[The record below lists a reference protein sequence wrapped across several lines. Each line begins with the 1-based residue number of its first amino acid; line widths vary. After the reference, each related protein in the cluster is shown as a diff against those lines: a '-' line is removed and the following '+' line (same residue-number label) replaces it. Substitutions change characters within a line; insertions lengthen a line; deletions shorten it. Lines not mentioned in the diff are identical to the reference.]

1 MESLQEFFSIMLKD
15 HRSELLSY
23 DSKLSN
29 ADFACSFIHNAMCY
43 AVVNNREEVGPRE
56 MLHTLKNWEYIPWDL
71 RRDIATDVI
80 NKMNLDEETP
90 LYRKEGKK
98 KARVISF
105 DKVKRNE

>member
-1 MESLQEFFSIMLKD
+1 MLKD

-56 MLHTLKNWEYIPWDL
+56 MLYTLKNWEYIPWDL

-90 LYRKEGKK
+90 LYRKE
-98 KARVISF
+98 
-105 DKVKRNE
+105 